1 MTNTPAETTDPGAG
15 VANNRR
21 AGDAAGS
28 REIVSFRLADQD
40 FCIDIMDIREIRGW
54 TPPTPLPNAPDYVR
68 GLINLRGSVLP
79 IVDLSK
85 RLGLASAHA
94 TTRDVIIVAMMG
106 ANLIGLV
113 VDGVSDILTVNES
126 DIQPTPALGSDSEI
140 PATSRTRAAM
150 RRNSLGPIVAS
161 RPAPVRG
168 PGAGS
173 VSVTRLPRIW
183 SGRSA

>member
-1 MTNTPAETTDPGAG
+1 MTNTPLGTTDPGAHG
-15 VANNRR
+15 AGR
-21 AGDAAGS
+21 AGA

-79 IVDLSK
+79 VVDLSK
-85 RLGLASAHA
+85 RLGLASADA

-106 ANLIGLV
+106 ANLVGLV

-126 DIQPTPALGSDSEI
+126 DIQPTPALGSDSAQGYI
-140 PATSRTRAAM
+140 QGILAVGDRMIRLLDLRRIFPTRC
-150 RRNSLGPIVAS
+150 GE
-161 RPAPVRG
+161 
-168 PGAGS
+168 AG
-173 VSVTRLPRIW
+173 
-183 SGRSA
+183 